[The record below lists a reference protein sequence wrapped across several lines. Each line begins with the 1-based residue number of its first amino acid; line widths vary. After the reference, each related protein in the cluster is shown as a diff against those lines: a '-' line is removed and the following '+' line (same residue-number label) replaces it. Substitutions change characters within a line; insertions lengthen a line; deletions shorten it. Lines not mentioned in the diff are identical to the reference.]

1 MRQYVYFIIVALSL
15 FACKN
20 DNDQSDYAYLG
31 GEIINPNNNFIVLS
45 RADQVIDTISL
56 DSHNRFVYKLK
67 NLNPGMYTF
76 RHGSEVQTVFLEP
89 LDSIMFRL
97 NTFDFDES
105 LVYTGEGAKKNNYLI
120 NEFLQNEI
128 DEHKIFKLCQLN
140 PEAFEKQIDSIK
152 NNKTEKL
159 NRFKNK
165 YKTSPLFNK
174 IAQSNIDYSYYSSK
188 EIYPFV
194 NYNSNKRNLL
204 KSLPKDFYSYRKNI
218 EYNNELYN
226 TSYLNYNSFLRSSFN
241 NIALEKHLNHSKED
255 CFNNTSLC
263 YNLDKLNIV
272 DSLVVNTSIKNELL
286 YYFTISFLTKNKN
299 IDNDNAI
306 LKSFLNKSTDDKNK
320 EIITNLVHS
329 LNNLKPGGTF
339 PNIDLVNTENG
350 ELKIKSVI
358 SKPTVIYFWSNKFY
372 DHFKK
377 THHKA
382 SELKIKYPEMHF
394 IAINIDDINLNS
406 WRNTLKRNNFSL
418 RNEYQ
423 FEKPEESMNIL
434 AVYPITKV
442 FIIDKDN
449 SIVNSNTNM
458 FASNFEEQ
466 LLGLLNR

>member
-1 MRQYVYFIIVALSL
+1 MRLYVYFIIITLSL

-20 DNDQSDYAYLG
+20 DTDGDDYAYLG
-31 GEIINPNNNFIVLS
+31 GEIINPNNNFVVLS
-45 RADQVIDTISL
+45 RANHVIDTISL
-56 DSHNRFVYKLK
+56 DSHNRFIYKLE
-67 NLNPGMYTF
+67 NLDPGMYTF
-76 RHGSEVQTVFLEP
+76 RHGSEIQTVFLEP
-89 LDSIMFRL
+89 KDSIMFRL

-128 DEHKIFKLCQLN
+128 DEHQIFKLCQLN

-152 NNKTEKL
+152 NSKIEKL

-165 YKTSPLFNK
+165 YNTSPLFNK

-194 NYNSNKRNLL
+194 NYKRNKRNLL
-204 KSLPKDFYSYRKNI
+204 NSLPKDFYNYRKNI
-218 EYNNELYN
+218 KYNDELYN
-226 TSYLNYNSFLRSSFN
+226 TSYLNYNSFIRSSFN
-241 NIALEKHLNHSKED
+241 NMALEKHFNHSKED

-272 DSLVVNTSIKNELL
+272 DSLVVNPSIKNDLL

-320 EIITNLVHS
+320 EVITNLVHS

-339 PNIDLVNTENG
+339 PNIELVKTDDAD
-350 ELKIKSVI
+350 LKIKSVI

-382 SELKIKYPEMHF
+382 SELKIKYPEINF
-394 IAINIDDINLNS
+394 IAINIDDINLKS
-406 WRNTLKRNNFSL
+406 WKSSLKRNNFSL

-423 FEKPEESMNIL
+423 FKQPEESMNVL

-466 LLGLLNR
+466 LLGLLNK